1 MSADADLR
9 PGAKRRI
16 LLLSVALQLALGLA
30 FGHDFDTRG
39 FMVGGYTVGT
49 GGNPY
54 AWSDL
59 SAVFHHVR
67 FENVGPAG
75 YPPPWQLVLGLLYLA
90 SYAVVPDLL
99 LYNLALKLPVIAA
112 NVGLAYLVA
121 TVLEDLGASPS
132 ATRRAWVLML
142 FNPVLLYF
150 GAAWGQIDGI
160 AAALALGALTALWAR
175 RTSSSSALLALSVT
189 LKPVTLPV
197 LPAVLVFLWRQ
208 GRRPMLRYAGVFV
221 LVSTALV
228 VAPFAIFG
236 WDASA
241 ILRGWNG
248 HFTLTGG
255 LALPTAFRLLRDP
268 LELPGWWWLV
278 GLVWIPAL
286 AVAAVAL
293 RHGDTGLEELLK
305 VDDHPGARLLPHE
318 GQAERPELHAARPA
332 RARAHHD
339 RGAAA
344 MGLRR
349 GVRDPAGVH
358 GGQPLTARSALPGLP
373 GGDGV
378 VPRMGRALRRRG
390 PRRQG
395 GAGRR
400 VAGRRLVDRRAV
412 LQAGTRADADTQVRR
427 RARGGRTVMAHA
439 PVDGAVR
446 VPLDD
451 TLTLELGEEP
461 VEARGYPTARLQKGL
476 VLVDAGAEPGGGGRG
491 VRCARPQAGRANG
504 LPRARGVDVRA

>member
-1 MSADADLR
+1 VSADADAR

-39 FMVGGYTVGT
+39 FMVGGHAVGT

-121 TVLEDLGASPS
+121 AMLEDLGASPS
-132 ATRRAWVLML
+132 AARRAWVLLL

-160 AAALALGALTALWAR
+160 AAALAIWALWAR
-175 RTSSSSALLALSVT
+175 RASRSSALLALSVT

-208 GRRPMLRYAGVFV
+208 GRRPALRYACVLA

-236 WDASA
+236 WDPSA
-241 ILRGWNG
+241 ILHGWNG

-305 VDDHPGARLLPHE
+305 ATTALVLVFFLTRARLSGPNFMLLVPLVFVLATTGALPRWAFAAVCAIPLAFTVVNHSPLDLLFPAFPGAMESSLRWV
-318 GQAERPELHAARPA
+318 ERYEDAALVA
-332 RARAHHD
+332 K
-339 RGAAA
+339 AA
-344 MGLRR
+344 L
-349 GVRDPAGVH
+349 
-358 GGQPLTARSALPGLP
+358 
-373 GGDGV
+373 V
-378 VPRMGRALRRRG
+378 VVWQVVGWWIVVLCFRRG
-390 PRRQG
+390 PAPTRTRRCDAVPET
-395 GAGRR
+395 AGS
-400 VAGRRLVDRRAV
+400 
-412 LQAGTRADADTQVRR
+412 
-427 RARGGRTVMAHA
+427 
-439 PVDGAVR
+439 
-446 VPLDD
+446 
-451 TLTLELGEEP
+451 
-461 VEARGYPTARLQKGL
+461 
-476 VLVDAGAEPGGGGRG
+476 
-491 VRCARPQAGRANG
+491 
-504 LPRARGVDVRA
+504 